1 MLKDFSCFS
10 DVSYVFNCIH
20 MFQSVSTCFKMFQLL
35 WFHNPGSDFSV
46 GTLHMTQLSFVFLPL
61 WTCWLGLYVGC
72 ILFCMFSASFLC
84 RLILKH
90 FEALSTPAQPTGH
103 SPAAGSTW
111 QVKAVVFAAHLP
123 SSLLYCLLAALKI
136 GSA

>member
-1 MLKDFSCFS
+1 
-10 DVSYVFNCIH
+10 
-20 MFQSVSTCFKMFQLL
+20 MFQLL

-46 GTLHMTQLSFVFLPL
+46 GTLPHDTIILCISSLVDLLVGSVRGLHFILYVFCELPL
-61 WTCWLGLYVGC
+61 PC
-72 ILFCMFSASFLC
+72 
-84 RLILKH
+84 LILKH

-111 QVKAVVFAAHLP
+111 QVKPVVFAAHLP